1 MGIISEGAIMQEFLM
16 RPMSILPCS
25 RRLTFIRADGC
36 ILFDE
41 NDRGY
46 LDTFAANGNI
56 IAGHAVASIQEA
68 YRQPS
73 IQAGQRLIEELQQLL
88 PGYLEHFQLFKSG
101 VDAIKSACALSR
113 RFRNRPYILGIS
125 EDIIQ
130 NSFLVVSSSDEE
142 NFTPLFSI
150 DTHFELVSHNL
161 SHPPVTGQKRISELG
176 KSCRGACLCSLESFF
191 ADLAD
196 KTAAIIIEPSIGVG
210 GSIEPCRNFFGKLE
224 EFCRANGIDLISNET
239 QCGIGRT
246 GSRMFGFQLL
256 NIHPDIVCIGPSLA
270 NGYPIGVTACAGH
283 FADHVEPVTAIASSS
298 CAAALATLQQIEK
311 FDLLRRSEQ
320 LGEIFKEILQHKIG
334 THKLVR
340 QIRGLGM
347 MIEIELENSET
358 ALNHHHRTSELGLI
372 TGIGNVRKNV
382 IRLTPPLIFS
392 GEDTEKACRIILES
406 LP

>member
-1 MGIISEGAIMQEFLM
+1 MQEFIM
-16 RPMSILPCS
+16 RPMSVLPCS
-25 RRLTFIRADGC
+25 RRLTFLRADGC
-36 ILFDE
+36 FLFDE

-46 LDTFAANGNI
+46 LDTFAANGNV
-56 IAGHAVASIQEA
+56 IAGHAIASIQDA
-68 YRQPS
+68 YRMPPADS
-73 IQAGQRLIEELQQLL
+73 GPRLVDEFQRLL
-88 PGYLEHFQLFKSG
+88 PGYLEHFQFFKSG
-101 VDAIKSACALSR
+101 VDAIRSACALSR
-113 RFRNRPYILGIS
+113 RFRNKPYVLGIS
-125 EDIIQ
+125 EDIVQ

-142 NFTPLFSI
+142 SFTQLFSI

-196 KTAAIIIEPSIGVG
+196 QTAAIIIEPSIGVG

-224 EFCRANGIDLISNET
+224 EFCRANGIDLIANET

-256 NIHPDIVCIGPSLA
+256 NIHPDIICIGPSLA

-283 FADHVEPVTAIASSS
+283 FAGLVEPITVTACSS
-298 CAAALATLQQIEK
+298 CAAALATLKQIEF

-320 LGEIFKEILQHKIG
+320 LGQAFKEILHHKIG
-334 THKLVR
+334 SHKLVK

-347 MIEIELENSET
+347 MIEIELESGET
-358 ALNHHHRTSELGLI
+358 ALNHHHRASELGLI
-372 TGIGNVRKNV
+372 TGIGNVRPNV

-392 GEDTEKACRIILES
+392 GEDTEKACQIILEA